1 MSYPS
6 IPLFLLYNPELVNAM
21 IRGIFRFAEM
31 PVWSFDFAPHDLGA
45 YPWCSGQLYGL
56 SDKNGKYFCGS
67 LFPAEAPVTPQF
79 PYIMPAKNNV
89 YDFNGQMPV
98 EECGNMLIIAAAAV
112 VAGADCSLVKR
123 NFGTLKKWVKYLEKY
138 GLQPENQLCTDD
150 FAGHLANNV
159 NLSIKALVGIESFSI
174 ICKTLGKDELAEDY
188 FHRAE
193 RFAEQIKEFAGKDV
207 MPLAYK
213 MKNSYS
219 VKYNILFD
227 KLFGFNLIGKEI
239 CERETDYYI
248 TKNKRFGVPLDNR
261 ESYTKADWILWA
273 SAITDDRKKAEEL
286 YSPELRYLKETP
298 TRVPFGDWYYSDR
311 GDIVHFIN
319 RSVVGAVFAPL
330 LKLSG
335 KMKVNWE

>member
-1 MSYPS
+1 M
-6 IPLFLLYNPELVNAM
+6 
-21 IRGIFRFAEM
+21 
-31 PVWSFDFAPHDLGA
+31 GA

-112 VAGADCSLVKR
+112 IAGANCSLVKR

-239 CERETDYYI
+239 CERETNYYI

-273 SAITDDRKKAEEL
+273 FCH
-286 YSPELRYLKETP
+286 Y
-298 TRVPFGDWYYSDR
+298 
-311 GDIVHFIN
+311 
-319 RSVVGAVFAPL
+319 
-330 LKLSG
+330 
-335 KMKVNWE
+335 